1 MAIPTTASGNISLI
15 GTNGTPPYNG
25 VWSLPNNSIA
35 TGSVATLRNT
45 LYYDYFLGPQAAAT
59 FTFNGWGEG
68 TGTSG
73 TAGDCR
79 IYGTQVRATN
89 NYAMSD
95 PAGLE
100 YFYDN
105 SVYLINFRATNN
117 LPPPGP
123 PPPPIFINDINVSFQ
138 FGNPQT
144 PIGFPYAS
152 FGGMVPAASS
162 QPDTALSNIGS
173 PLINNGFWS
182 ININTDPNFQGTA
195 VNGFT
200 LDINGSRY
208 FSRTIAAGTQNITYY
223 YNSGTNTIT
232 TAPTMASYTL
242 GFTNYIGFDVY
253 VQFS

>member
-1 MAIPTTASGNISLI
+1 MAIPTTGSGNISLI
-15 GTNGTPPYNG
+15 GTNSTPPYNG

-45 LYYDYFLGPQAAAT
+45 LYDDYFLGPQAAGT
-59 FTFNGWGEG
+59 YTFNGWGEG

-123 PPPPIFINDINVSFQ
+123 PFFPNNDVNYSFQ

-144 PIGFPYAS
+144 PILFAYAS
-152 FGGMVPAASS
+152 SGGNIPASS
-162 QPDTALSNIGS
+162 SVPDTTISNIGS

-182 ININTDPNFQGTA
+182 INVTTTPQFQGTA
-195 VNGFT
+195 AGGFD
-200 LDINGSRY
+200 LYINGSLY
-208 FSRTIAAGTQNITYY
+208 FSRTIPAGMQNLTFY
-223 YNSGTNTIT
+223 YNTTGNTIT

-242 GFTNYIGFDVY
+242 GLNNYIGFDVF
-253 VQFS
+253 VEFQ

>member
-1 MAIPTTASGNISLI
+1 MAIPTTTSGDISLI

-25 VWSLPNNSIA
+25 IWSLPNNSIS

-45 LYYDYFLGPQAAAT
+45 LFYDYFHGPNGGVTVA
-59 FTFNGWGEG
+59 FNGWGEG

-79 IYGTQVRATN
+79 IYGIPVRASN

-95 PAGLE
+95 PAGLD

-105 SVYLINFRATNN
+105 STYLINFRATNN
-117 LPPPGP
+117 LPLPGP
-123 PPPPIFINDINVSFQ
+123 PFFYNNDVQISFQ

-144 PIGFPYAS
+144 PILFAYAS
-152 FGGMVPAASS
+152 FNGNVPASS
-162 QPDTALSNIGS
+162 SVSNTSMSNIGS

-182 ININTDPNFQGTA
+182 INVSTNPQFQGTGA
-195 VNGFT
+195 NQYT

-208 FSRTIAAGTQNITYY
+208 FSQTLASGVNNVTYY

-232 TAPTMASYTL
+232 TAPTMATYAI
-242 GFTNYIGFDVY
+242 GFTNYIGFDVF
-253 VQFS
+253 VSFG

>member
-1 MAIPTTASGNISLI
+1 MAIPTTGSGNISLI
-15 GTNGTPPYNG
+15 GTNSTPPYNG

-45 LYYDYFLGPQAAAT
+45 LFYDYFHGPNGGVTVA
-59 FTFNGWGEG
+59 FNGWGEG

-73 TAGDCR
+73 TAGDSR
-79 IYGTQVRATN
+79 IYGIPVRATN

-117 LPPPGP
+117 LPPPTP
-123 PPPPIFINDINVSFQ
+123 PFFPNNDVNYSFQ

-144 PIGFPYAS
+144 PILFAYAS
-152 FGGMVPAASS
+152 SGGNIPASS
-162 QPDTALSNIGS
+162 SVPDTAISSSGS

-182 ININTDPNFQGTA
+182 INVTTTPQFQGA
-195 VNGFT
+195 SAFT

-208 FSRTIAAGTQNITYY
+208 FSQALAAGVQNITYY

-242 GFTNYIGFDVY
+242 GFTNYIGFDVF
-253 VQFS
+253 VEIS